1 MVIVAAPE
9 FTVVKLIPFP
19 AIIEVITLLFTQFLV
34 ANISVFNSNSP
45 EVPRFNVL
53 LSAVPNIL

>member
-19 AIIEVITLLFTQFLV
+19 AIIEVITLSFTQSLV
-34 ANISVFNSNSP
+34 ANISVSNSK
-45 EVPRFNVL
+45 
-53 LSAVPNIL
+53 